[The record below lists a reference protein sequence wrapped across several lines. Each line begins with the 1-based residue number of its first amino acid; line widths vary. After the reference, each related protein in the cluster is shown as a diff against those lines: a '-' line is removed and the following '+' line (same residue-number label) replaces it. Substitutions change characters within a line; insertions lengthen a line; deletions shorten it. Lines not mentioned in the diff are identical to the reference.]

1 MRESKAELT
10 DRLRSEGRW
19 DAFKKRREELK
30 AGGMPAKDAWVE
42 AVAEFPA
49 PSQVSAE
56 AAPPVDL
63 SPLKGK
69 PPVSPLESAEW
80 TMEHLDANWITPADA
95 PSGGAWSMLHW
106 ARSSLAARGE
116 FYRYFGSKLL
126 TKSVSDSRAKAMA
139 QDPAAFSGVTAV
151 VDEEDRRRMLKLLG
165 GGDDDE

>member
-19 DAFKKRREELK
+19 EDFKKRREQLK
-30 AGGMPAKDAWVE
+30 ADGMPAKDAWVE
-42 AVAEFPA
+42 AAAEFPA
-49 PSQVSAE
+49 PSKVSAE

-69 PPVSPLESAEW
+69 PAVSILRAAEW
-80 TMEHLDANWITPADA
+80 VMEHLDANWITLADV
-95 PSGGAWSMLHW
+95 PSAGSWSLREW

-126 TKSVSDSRAKAMA
+126 TKSVSDSRT
-139 QDPAAFSGVTAV
+139 GAV
-151 VDEEDRRRMLKLLG
+151 VQGSAAAETGVEAEINEEDRRRMIELLG
-165 GGDDDE
+165 GE